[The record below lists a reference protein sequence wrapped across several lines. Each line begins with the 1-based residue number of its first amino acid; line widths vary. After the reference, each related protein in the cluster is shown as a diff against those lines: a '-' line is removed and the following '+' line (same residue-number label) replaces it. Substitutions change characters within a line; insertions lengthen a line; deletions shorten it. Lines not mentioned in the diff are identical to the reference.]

1 MKLELHLD
9 GVRHEIACSP
19 QESLL
24 DAMLRSGIKAPDS
37 CKAGACA
44 SCMCTVESGK
54 VRLRQNEVLD
64 KNDLAQG
71 WTLACQAMAE
81 SDSVCVRFPD

>member
-1 MKLELHLD
+1 
-9 GVRHEIACSP
+9 
-19 QESLL
+19 
-24 DAMLRSGIKAPDS
+24 MLRAGIKAPHS

-54 VRLRQNEVLD
+54 VHLRHNEVLD

-81 SDSVCVRFPD
+81 SDEVGVRFPD

>member
-1 MKLELHLD
+1 
-9 GVRHEIACSP
+9 
-19 QESLL
+19 
-24 DAMLRSGIKAPDS
+24 MLRQGVKAPHS

-54 VRLRQNEVLD
+54 VHLKHNDALD

-71 WTLACQAMAE
+71 WTLACQAIVE
-81 SDSVCVRFPD
+81 SDQICVRFPD